1 MCIITIFYDDLTKNK
16 RIYFQAINLRFDFW
30 IKSKLLQNKAT
41 SIYNKEK
48 LPHFPF
54 IPKALIPYN
63 KFLTSHDIT
72 ANKSWIIKKIYQ
84 RHIKDNNT
92 LKLFWPILGQRET
105 SLVIFLWKMRTI
117 SVVFLANI
125 IPNGLYQVIRNNI
138 VAKKTTELVLFFHKK
153 YN

>member
-105 SLVIFLWKMRTI
+105 SLVIVLWKRRTS
-117 SVVFLANI
+117 SVIMAWYRPLEIILWPKRQLNSFFLFHKNITKHVFL
-125 IPNGLYQVIRNNI
+125 
-138 VAKKTTELVLFFHKK
+138 
-153 YN
+153 